1 MTDLTARMRAV
12 RERVVSAAT
21 DAGRDPREV
30 RILVAVK
37 TQPTEEILAALDAGA
52 TVLGHNRVDELAG
65 SGPALS
71 APDVLGH
78 EMHLIGH
85 LQSNKIN
92 AALPWTTCVQS
103 IESTRRAR
111 KIDEAVGRR
120 LDAGEG
126 IGPRRQPRPLDVMI
140 QVNTSREP
148 TKHGVDPESAVD
160 LAAYVGERPHLRLT
174 GLMTIGANSPDAGL
188 VRASYTELA
197 ELRERIGQEVGGL
210 GALELSMGMSGDIE
224 PAVAAGAT
232 IVRVGTAVFGPRP
245 APARPDPHE

>member
-1 MTDLTARMRAV
+1 MTESDLFARMRTV
-12 RERVVSAAT
+12 RDRVVAAA
-21 DAGRDPREV
+21 DAAGRDQREV
-30 RILVAVK
+30 RVLVAVK
-37 TQPTEEILAALDAGA
+37 TQAIADMLAVLDAGA
-52 TVLGHNRVDELAG
+52 TILGHNRVDELVT
-65 SGPALS
+65 SGPELA
-71 APDVLGH
+71 APEVHSH

-103 IESTRRAR
+103 VESPRRAR

-120 LDAGEG
+120 LDAGDG
-126 IGPRRQPRPLDVMI
+126 IGPRAEQRLLDVMI

-148 TKHGVDPESAVD
+148 TKHGVEPASAVD
-160 LAAYVGERPHLRLT
+160 LAAYVGQCENLRLT

-210 GALELSMGMSGDIE
+210 GALELSMGMSRDIE

-232 IVRVGTAVFGPRP
+232 IIRVGTAVFGPRP
-245 APARPDPHE
+245 TPA